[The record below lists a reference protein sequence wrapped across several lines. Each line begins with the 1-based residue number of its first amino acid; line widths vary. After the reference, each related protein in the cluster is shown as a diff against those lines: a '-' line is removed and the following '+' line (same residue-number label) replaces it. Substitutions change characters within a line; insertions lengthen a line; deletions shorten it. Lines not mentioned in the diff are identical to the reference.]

1 MSQTACPSVRSRP
14 PKLLARR
21 EETGTGSAGGPGR
34 KGAMMMMMMVIMRQR
49 RTVMKDV
56 EAFMVMR
63 MTAILVSLMIKI
75 HAVCAD
81 DIDDADGR
89 TERYCDVVGFFRVT

>member
-34 KGAMMMMMMVIMRQR
+34 KGAMMMMMVIMRQR

-56 EAFMVMR
+56 EAIMVMR